1 MVSEETSDRGQRS
14 ELAARL
20 GRIAGLRARAAAQ
33 TARHYVAEHDDELR
47 NAGLTAAQ
55 IAANRIAPPALRP
68 LIHAAAA
75 EFAKGSPQRPPASKP
90 AADAQEPDG
99 DAQEPGRQ

>member
-1 MVSEETSDRGQRS
+1 VSNETSDSGQRS

-33 TARHYVAEHDDELR
+33 TARQYVAEHDAELR

-68 LIHAAAA
+68 LLHAAAA
-75 EFAKGSPQRPPASKP
+75 EFAKGSAPRPPAANP
-90 AADAQEPDG
+90 AADATDPGGDAREPDG
-99 DAQEPGRQ
+99 Q